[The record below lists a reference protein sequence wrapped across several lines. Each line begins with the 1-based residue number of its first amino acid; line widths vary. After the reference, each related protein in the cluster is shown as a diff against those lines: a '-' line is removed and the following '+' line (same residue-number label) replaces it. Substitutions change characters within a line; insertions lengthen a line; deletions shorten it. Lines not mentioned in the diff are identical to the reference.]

1 MSAPQ
6 KSKELKVFSKQVI
19 TIDQIK
25 KDVRKLKL
33 LRIIDVLE
41 EISEKALTHLI
52 YLIQKEKG
60 IDLGYKFFLV
70 AGNPSSKQ
78 LLDDIFALLYVG
90 LIETNPRNKKLRLT
104 SIGKEFLEQVTTI
117 PEEEFSPIKS
127 AIEELKSKIQLV
139 DAEVELLGS
148 RSRRRF

>member
-6 KSKELKVFSKQVI
+6 KSKELKVFSKRVI

-25 KDVRKLKL
+25 RDSRKLRL
-33 LRIIDVLE
+33 LMIINILE

-90 LIETNPRNKKLRLT
+90 
-104 SIGKEFLEQVTTI
+104 
-117 PEEEFSPIKS
+117 
-127 AIEELKSKIQLV
+127 
-139 DAEVELLGS
+139 
-148 RSRRRF
+148 

>member
-1 MSAPQ
+1 LSAPQ

-19 TIDQIK
+19 TADQIK
-25 KDVRKLKL
+25 RDVRKLKL
-33 LRIIDVLE
+33 LMIINILE

-60 IDLGYKFFLV
+60 IDLGYKFFSV

-104 SIGKEFLEQVTTI
+104 STGKEFLEQITEI
-117 PEEEFSPIKS
+117 SEEEFSPIRS
-127 AIEELKSKIQLV
+127 AIEELRSKIQLV
-139 DAEVELLGS
+139 DAEVELLGL

>member
-1 MSAPQ
+1 M
-6 KSKELKVFSKQVI
+6 
-19 TIDQIK
+19 
-25 KDVRKLKL
+25 
-33 LRIIDVLE
+33 IINILE

-104 SIGKEFLEQVTTI
+104 STGKEFLEQTGGV
-117 PEEEFSPIKS
+117 PEEILSPIKS
-127 AIEELKSKIQLV
+127 AIEELRSKIQLV

-148 RSRRRF
+148 RPRRRY